1 MSAEVRAFLA
11 ARRRARAS
19 VLDRYVAGF
28 ALVVGAMVLGPPITS
43 LLSGLVRQADPAQA
57 GPGVALV
64 LLAVAGFAA
73 AARAA
78 GPVAVPGADA
88 SWLLLTP
95 LDRRAVLGRTARV
108 LLAVSVVAGLALGLA
123 LLAALGAPGPVLAYV
138 IQALVLG
145 VAMTVGAMALAV
157 LSQSSQTWHTWLTI
171 TLVVLVAA
179 ATLAATGLWHALPD
193 LFESPARSATLLHD
207 SSTDLL
213 HGSPQSA
220 DLLQSSPLSTSAG
233 QARALPV
240 GTADGQ
246 GLPSGFAWVVVV
258 VGAVAV
264 LVRRA
269 WVALG
274 RIPAAALLRASTRA
288 GHAASAAFALDP
300 GALTWIVE
308 DNHWRARTFRS
319 RPWPALPAPLALA
332 WHDWRRV
339 ARRPGRLAVLFATA
353 TLPWLLAR
361 AGAAEALLGVSVIAG
376 ALLVASTATA
386 GARRDADNPAMA
398 RLLGVDRRRTLAA
411 RAILPALL
419 AATWSTIALTTT
431 PTAPAALTTP
441 HQLERASTAPHWRD
455 TASTAPHRQD
465 TTSTAPHRQDTAG
478 VDQRWPYAASIASRS
493 PEAAV
498 GGVWGVGWL
507 FGVAVAPAVAA
518 GALRMARRKPV
529 DHSMPVIDTPGGA
542 IPTGP
547 LMWAATGPDVAVLG
561 SLPALAALATG
572 TQGPGLL
579 AAQAVLGLA
588 TLAVY
593 VMRAR

>member
-1 MSAEVRAFLA
+1 ML
-11 ARRRARAS
+11 
-19 VLDRYVAGF
+19 
-28 ALVVGAMVLGPPITS
+28 
-43 LLSGLVRQADPAQA
+43 
-57 GPGVALV
+57 
-64 LLAVAGFAA
+64 
-73 AARAA
+73 
-78 GPVAVPGADA
+78 
-88 SWLLLTP
+88 
-95 LDRRAVLGRTARV
+95 
-108 LLAVSVVAGLALGLA
+108 
-123 LLAALGAPGPVLAYV
+123 
-138 IQALVLG
+138 
-145 VAMTVGAMALAV
+145 
-157 LSQSSQTWHTWLTI
+157 
-171 TLVVLVAA
+171 
-179 ATLAATGLWHALPD
+179 
-193 LFESPARSATLLHD
+193 
-207 SSTDLL
+207 
-213 HGSPQSA
+213 
-220 DLLQSSPLSTSAG
+220 
-233 QARALPV
+233 
-240 GTADGQ
+240 
-246 GLPSGFAWVVVV
+246 
-258 VGAVAV
+258 

-269 WVALG
+269 WAALA

-308 DNHWRARTFRS
+308 DNHWRARTLRS

-361 AGAAEALLGVSVIAG
+361 AGAAEAFVGVGLLAG

-419 AATWSTIALTTT
+419 AATWSTIALTT
-431 PTAPAALTTP
+431 
-441 HQLERASTAPHWRD
+441 APHW
-455 TASTAPHRQD
+455 AEA
-465 TTSTAPHRQDTAG
+465 TSAAAHSAG
-478 VDQRWPYAASIASRS
+478 GAFGIAI
-493 PEAAV
+493 
-498 GGVWGVGWL
+498 
-507 FGVAVAPAVAA
+507 APAIAA

-547 LMWAATGPDVAVLG
+547 LMWAATGPDVAMLG
-561 SLPALAALATG
+561 SLPALVALATG